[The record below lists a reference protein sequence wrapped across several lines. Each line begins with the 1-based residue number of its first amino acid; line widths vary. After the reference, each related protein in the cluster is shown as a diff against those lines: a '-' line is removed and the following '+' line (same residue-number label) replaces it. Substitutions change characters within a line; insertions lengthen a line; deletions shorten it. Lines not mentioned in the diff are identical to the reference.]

1 MKSKTFFSFLI
12 YLFLCSSLGLTQ
24 GIRKPVWDGQFYEKN
39 PAVLS
44 AQIDKFLSKAKI
56 SPFPGTL
63 QALII
68 PHAGYVYSGQIAA
81 HSYKL
86 VQGKDYETVI
96 IIAPSHRYGFEG
108 CSIYPQGGYET
119 PLGVAEVDRDVAS
132 KLSRASGF
140 KYIPQAH
147 QAEHSV
153 EVQVPFIQKVLAQA
167 KIVPVVMGFPQ
178 RETILTLADAVAKVA
193 SEKKVL
199 VIASTDLSHF
209 EPKAKAN
216 EIDSRT
222 ISLIRSFKTNTL
234 IRKLERR
241 ENIMCGGGPVVVA
254 LLYAQKKGQAKVQ
267 VLKYGD
273 SSQAG
278 GPTSRVVG
286 YLAASIYTEPQSVN
300 FSLSSEEK
308 ESLLRL
314 AQLAVERFVKEKEIV
329 KYTPQNPNFIMKKG
343 AFVTLKKRGKLRGCI
358 GFIEP
363 ALPLF
368 ETIIKASIYA
378 AVRDPRF
385 PPVSPEELKDLRVE
399 ISVLTPLERINNP
412 QRILVG
418 KHGLIISKNG
428 KKGLLL
434 PQVPVENNWSRE
446 EFLRQTCLKA
456 GLPDDA
462 WKKGAELYVF
472 EAIVF

>member
-1 MKSKTFFSFLI
+1 
-12 YLFLCSSLGLTQ
+12 
-24 GIRKPVWDGQFYEKN
+24 
-39 PAVLS
+39 
-44 AQIDKFLSKAKI
+44 
-56 SPFPGTL
+56 
-63 QALII
+63 
-68 PHAGYVYSGQIAA
+68 
-81 HSYKL
+81 
-86 VQGKDYETVI
+86 
-96 IIAPSHRYGFEG
+96 
-108 CSIYPQGGYET
+108 
-119 PLGVAEVDRDVAS
+119 
-132 KLSRASGF
+132 
-140 KYIPQAH
+140 
-147 QAEHSV
+147 
-153 EVQVPFIQKVLAQA
+153 
-167 KIVPVVMGFPQ
+167 
-178 RETILTLADAVAKVA
+178 
-193 SEKKVL
+193 
-199 VIASTDLSHF
+199 
-209 EPKAKAN
+209 
-216 EIDSRT
+216 
-222 ISLIRSFKTNTL
+222 
-234 IRKLERR
+234 
-241 ENIMCGGGPVVVA
+241 MCGGGPVVVA